1 MKISLGEYF
10 ALLRRYLSP
19 QRGLVT
25 GLAILLFVSMGL
37 QLAGPQVIRAFIDLA
52 TGGAAADE
60 LSRLAVIFVGVAL
73 LTQAASVGATYLSER
88 VAWTATNALRMD
100 LALHT
105 LQLDMPFHKAN
116 PPGALI
122 ERIDGDVSALATF
135 FSQFVLRVIGSVLL
149 LAGALALLYR
159 EDWRVGAAL
168 TAFALVAVVILGVV
182 RNFAV
187 PFMAAERAA
196 AASLYGLV
204 EERLAGLDDVRANG
218 GGPHSLRRMHQA
230 QRKVYQR
237 EIRAAAAGTTG
248 WMMTM
253 LLFAVG
259 YSLALGLGSA
269 LFSRGLISLGTV
281 YLCFQYTQMLR
292 QPLEQLA
299 DQIRELQKAAAGI
312 VRIRQ
317 LTGARSAIVDSGNGS
332 PDTVSDLLPDGP
344 LAVALEDVSFM
355 YEDEGP
361 AAGADGKS
369 DSEPQGPSSFALRP
383 SSAVLQGISLS
394 LRPGEVL
401 GLLGRTGSGK
411 TTLARLLLRLY
422 DPQAGALR
430 LDGVELREIPLA
442 ELRRR
447 VGVVTQE
454 VQLFRSTLRDN
465 LTLFDADVPDG
476 RIWEALEAL
485 GLSGWARGLPD
496 GLDTQIAGSDGL
508 SAGEAQLLAFARVFL
523 LNPGL
528 VILDEASSR
537 LDPATER
544 HLEQAVDKLL
554 EGRTAVIIAHRLAT
568 VQRADRIAILDGGRV
583 REEGPREAL
592 AADPRSRFS
601 ALLRVGMEEVLV

>member
-332 PDTVSDLLPDGP
+332 IGSVNNILPDGP
-344 LAVALEDVSFM
+344 LSVALEGVSFM
-355 YEDEGP
+355 YEDDQAPADDGQ
-361 AAGADGKS
+361 AAGRASLVLG
-369 DSEPQGPSSFALRP
+369 QSST
-383 SSAVLQGISLS
+383 VLQQIALS

-430 LDGVELREIPLA
+430 LNGVDLREIPLA

-528 VILDEASSR
+528 LILDEASSR

-544 HLEQAVDKLL
+544 RLEQAVDKLL

>member
-1 MKISLGEYF
+1 MTISLGEYF
-10 ALLRRYLSP
+10 ALLRRYLAP
-19 QRGLVT
+19 QRGLVI
-25 GLAILLFVSMGL
+25 GLAILLFASMGL
-37 QLAGPQVIRAFIDLA
+37 QLAGPQVIRAFIDRA
-52 TGGAAADE
+52 TAGAAVGE
-60 LSRLAVIFVGVAL
+60 LSRLALAFIAVAL
-73 LTQAASVGATYLSER
+73 LTQTALVAATYLSER
-88 VAWTATNALRMD
+88 VAWTATNALRID

-135 FSQFVLRVIGSVLL
+135 FSQFVLRVLGSVLL
-149 LAGALALLYR
+149 LVGALALLYR

-168 TAFALVAVVILGVV
+168 TAFALVAIAILAVV

-230 QRKVYQR
+230 QRKLYQR
-237 EIRAAAAGTTG
+237 EISAATAGAVGWTT
-248 WMMTM
+248 TM

-259 YSLALGLGSA
+259 YSLALGVGSA

-317 LTGARSAIVDSGNGS
+317 LTSARSAIVDRSNNFVDGVNYI
-332 PDTVSDLLPDGP
+332 LPPGALSVEIDG
-344 LAVALEDVSFM
+344 VSFR
-355 YEDEGP
+355 YEDEEQSNDDRRP
-361 AAGADGKS
+361 ANGQTP
-369 DSEPQGPSSFALRP
+369 EGPSLEGGR
-383 SSAVLQGISLS
+383 SSAVLHEISLS

-401 GLLGRTGSGK
+401 GLLGSTGSGK

-422 DPQAGALR
+422 DPQAGAVR
-430 LDGVELREIPLA
+430 LNGVDLRELPLA

-465 LTLFDADVPDG
+465 LTLFDSTVADE
-476 RIWEALEAL
+476 RIWDALEAL
-485 GLSGWARGLPD
+485 GLDGWARRLPA
-496 GLDTQIAGSDGL
+496 GLDTPIEGSDGL
-508 SAGEAQLLAFARVFL
+508 SAGEAQLVAFARVFL
-523 LNPGL
+523 LDPGL

-544 HLEQAVDKLL
+544 QLERAVDRLL

-568 VQRADRIAILDGGRV
+568 VQRADRIAILEGGRV

-601 ALLRVGMEEVLV
+601 ELLRVGMEEVLV

>member
-52 TGGAAADE
+52 TGGGAAGE

-168 TAFALVAVVILGVV
+168 TAFALVAVVILGAV

-248 WMMTM
+248 WMATM

-269 LFSRGLISLGTV
+269 LFSRGLITLGTV

-317 LTGARSAIVDSGNGS
+317 LTAAHSAIVDRGNEFVDGVN
-332 PDTVSDLLPDGP
+332 DILPEGP
-344 LAVALEDVSFM
+344 LAVALEDVSFT
-355 YEDEGP
+355 YEDEAP
-361 AAGADGKS
+361 ATGADGKG
-369 DSEPQGPSSFALRP
+369 EAAEAPSLIASQP
-383 SSAVLQGISLS
+383 SAVLQEISLG

-422 DPQAGALR
+422 DPQAGAVR
-430 LDGVELREIPLA
+430 LGGVDLREIPLA

-465 LTLFDADVPDG
+465 LTLFDPAVPDE
-476 RIWEALEAL
+476 RIWAALEEL
-485 GLSGWARGLPD
+485 GMGGWARGLPD
-496 GLDTQIAGSDGL
+496 GLDTAIAGSDGL

-544 HLEQAVDKLL
+544 RLEQAVDRLL

-568 VQRADRIAILDGGRV
+568 VQRADRIAILDGGRL

-592 AADPRSRFS
+592 AANPRSRFS
-601 ALLRVGMEEVLV
+601 ELLRVGLEEVLV